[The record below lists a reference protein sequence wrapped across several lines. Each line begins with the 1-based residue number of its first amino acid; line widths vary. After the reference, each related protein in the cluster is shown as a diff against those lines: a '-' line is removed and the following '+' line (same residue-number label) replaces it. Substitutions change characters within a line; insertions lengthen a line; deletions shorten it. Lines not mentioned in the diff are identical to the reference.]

1 MSNTRQYEQGD
12 IVDIHLFQDGVQF
25 SFTVKLGALANGN
38 ISANMLTGDIEAVE
52 QLALDQQLEQS
63 VSEQS
68 DITSQLLLIEA
79 DLWSKIA
86 REHVSA
92 VLADDIAREH
102 ISDALADD
110 IADAFRQRYLG
121 E

>member
-12 IVDIHLFQDGVQF
+12 IVDIHLNQDGVQF

-52 QLALDQQLEQS
+52 QLVLDQQLEQS
-63 VSEQS
+63 VSVQS
-68 DITSQLLLIEA
+68 DISSQLLLMEA

-86 REHVSA
+86 GEHISA
-92 VLADDIAREH
+92 VLADDIAH
-102 ISDALADD
+102 AY
-110 IADAFRQRYLG
+110 RQRYLG
-121 E
+121 DK

>member
-12 IVDIHLFQDGVQF
+12 IVDIHLNQDGVQF

-79 DLWSKIA
+79 ELWSKIA
-86 REHVSA
+86 
-92 VLADDIAREH
+92 
-102 ISDALADD
+102 SDSLMPAGRADD
-110 IADAFRQRYLG
+110 IADEFRQRYLG
-121 E
+121 DK

>member
-68 DITSQLLLIEA
+68 DITSQLLLMEA
-79 DLWSKIA
+79 DLWETVASSK
-86 REHVSA
+86 RNEPG
-92 VLADDIAREH
+92 LAIDHANK
-102 ISDALADD
+102 

>member
-12 IVDIHLFQDGVQF
+12 IVDIHLNQDGVQF

-38 ISANMLTGDIEAVE
+38 ISADMLTGDIEAVE
-52 QLALDQQLEQS
+52 QLVLDQQLEQS
-63 VSEQS
+63 VSVQS

-79 DLWSKIA
+79 ELWSKIA

-92 VLADDIAREH
+92 EF
-102 ISDALADD
+102 ADD
-110 IADAFRQRYLG
+110 IADAYRQRYLG
-121 E
+121 DK

>member
-12 IVDIHLFQDGVQF
+12 IVDIHLNQDGVQF

-52 QLALDQQLEQS
+52 QLVLDQQLEQS
-63 VSEQS
+63 VSVQS
-68 DITSQLLLIEA
+68 DISSQLLLIEA

-86 REHVSA
+86 GENVSA
-92 VLADDIAREH
+92 VLADDIA
-102 ISDALADD
+102 DAY
-110 IADAFRQRYLG
+110 RQRYLG
-121 E
+121 DK

>member
-12 IVDIHLFQDGVQF
+12 IVDIHLNQDGVQF

-38 ISANMLTGDIEAVE
+38 ISADMLTGDIEAVE
-52 QLALDQQLEQS
+52 QLVLDQQLEQS
-63 VSEQS
+63 VSVQS

-79 DLWSKIA
+79 DLWA
-86 REHVSA
+86 RTYELTGGSNAIEKTNKV
-92 VLADDIAREH
+92 
-102 ISDALADD
+102 
-110 IADAFRQRYLG
+110 ADAFHKRFIGG